1 MKEKVWIN
9 GTSDIMFKTLLR
21 NNRRYLSY
29 IVSKITGIEESII
42 YNSLKYSPVEFKIE
56 NKNEKKKISD
66 LIIEIDM
73 HIINLEMN
81 KKMNESIKN
90 RNTAYIDKINIEQYK
105 DKKDYKNS
113 KKVIQINF
121 NEQKYE
127 GEKIVY
133 KFKMMEEELKLA
145 YEDNK
150 EIYVVDLEKI
160 KNKCYNRLEMNEF
173 EKALSLLVSRNKEEA
188 KELSRGNDMLEE
200 VFNNMEELNMNEVFL
215 GMYDEEEENKKMMNS
230 MKLEGLEE
238 GIEQGIEQGLKTGEK
253 NKAIKI
259 AKNMINKNIDINVI
273 SEVTG
278 LTIEEIENLK

>member
-21 NNRRYLSY
+21 NNRSYLSY

-278 LTIEEIENLK
+278 LSIEELENLK

>member
-90 RNTAYIDKINIEQYK
+90 RNIAYIDKINIEQYK

-188 KELSRGNDMLEE
+188 KDLSRGSDMLEE

-230 MKLEGLEE
+230 MKLEGI
-238 GIEQGIEQGLKTGEK
+238 GQRNIE
-253 NKAIKI
+253 I
-259 AKNMINKNIDINVI
+259 AKNMINKNIDINII

-278 LTIEEIENLK
+278 LTIEEIENLKN

>member
-21 NNRRYLSY
+21 NNRSYLSY

-188 KELSRGNDMLEE
+188 KDLSRGNDMLEE

-278 LTIEEIENLK
+278 LSIEELENLK

>member
-238 GIEQGIEQGLKTGEK
+238 GIGQRNIE
-253 NKAIKI
+253 I

-278 LTIEEIENLK
+278 LSIEELENLK

>member
-29 IVSKITGIEESII
+29 IVSKITGIEEGII

-105 DKKDYKNS
+105 EKENYKNS

-160 KNKCYNRLEMNEF
+160 KDKCYNGLEMNIF

-238 GIEQGIEQGLKTGEK
+238 GIGQGIEQEK
-253 NKAIKI
+253 IEI
-259 AKNMINKNIDINVI
+259 AKNMMNKNIDINVI

-278 LTIEEIENLK
+278 LNVEELENLK

>member
-29 IVSKITGIEESII
+29 IVSKITGIEEGII

-105 DKKDYKNS
+105 EKENYKNS

-160 KNKCYNRLEMNEF
+160 KDKCYNGLEMNIF

-238 GIEQGIEQGLKTGEK
+238 GIGQEKIE
-253 NKAIKI
+253 I
-259 AKNMINKNIDINVI
+259 AKNMINKKIDINI
-273 SEVTG
+273 INEVTG
-278 LTIEEIENLK
+278 LTIEELENLK

>member
-1 MKEKVWIN
+1 MKGKNWIN

-29 IVSKITGIEESII
+29 IVSKITGIEEGII

-160 KNKCYNRLEMNEF
+160 KDKCYNGLEMNIF

-278 LTIEEIENLK
+278 LNVEELENLK

>member
-188 KELSRGNDMLEE
+188 KDLSRGNDMLEE

-238 GIEQGIEQGLKTGEK
+238 GIGQRNIE
-253 NKAIKI
+253 I

-278 LTIEEIENLK
+278 LSIEELENLK

>member
-21 NNRRYLSY
+21 NNRSYLSY

-90 RNTAYIDKINIEQYK
+90 RNTPYIDKINIEQYK

-200 VFNNMEELNMNEVFL
+200 VFNNMEELNMNKVFL

-238 GIEQGIEQGLKTGEK
+238 GIGQRNIE
-253 NKAIKI
+253 I
-259 AKNMINKNIDINVI
+259 AKNMINKNIDINII

-278 LTIEEIENLK
+278 LTIEEIENLKN

>member
-278 LTIEEIENLK
+278 LSIEELENLK

>member
-1 MKEKVWIN
+1 
-9 GTSDIMFKTLLR
+9 
-21 NNRRYLSY
+21 
-29 IVSKITGIEESII
+29 
-42 YNSLKYSPVEFKIE
+42 
-56 NKNEKKKISD
+56 
-66 LIIEIDM
+66 
-73 HIINLEMN
+73 
-81 KKMNESIKN
+81 
-90 RNTAYIDKINIEQYK
+90 
-105 DKKDYKNS
+105 
-113 KKVIQINF
+113 
-121 NEQKYE
+121 
-127 GEKIVY
+127 
-133 KFKMMEEELKLA
+133 MMEEELKLA

-188 KELSRGNDMLEE
+188 KDLSRGNDMLEE

-278 LTIEEIENLK
+278 LSIEELENLK

>member
-1 MKEKVWIN
+1 
-9 GTSDIMFKTLLR
+9 
-21 NNRRYLSY
+21 
-29 IVSKITGIEESII
+29 
-42 YNSLKYSPVEFKIE
+42 
-56 NKNEKKKISD
+56 
-66 LIIEIDM
+66 
-73 HIINLEMN
+73 
-81 KKMNESIKN
+81 
-90 RNTAYIDKINIEQYK
+90 
-105 DKKDYKNS
+105 
-113 KKVIQINF
+113 
-121 NEQKYE
+121 
-127 GEKIVY
+127 
-133 KFKMMEEELKLA
+133 
-145 YEDNK
+145 
-150 EIYVVDLEKI
+150 
-160 KNKCYNRLEMNEF
+160 MNEF

-278 LTIEEIENLK
+278 LSIEELENLK

>member
-29 IVSKITGIEESII
+29 IGRKITGIEESII

-105 DKKDYKNS
+105 AKENYKNS

-160 KNKCYNRLEMNEF
+160 KDKCYNGLEMNIF

-188 KELSRGNDMLEE
+188 KELSEGNDMLEE

-278 LTIEEIENLK
+278 LTKEEIEKL